1 MTKRLKTF
9 HLLVFLSPLLL
20 MGDYVVEWTH
30 FLNFLNPYDP
40 LKVYVD
46 NRENIYVCG
55 NNYRKAFLV
64 KLTQKGGI
72 VWVDTLDY
80 PGSNQIHGI
89 TSDEEGYIYL
99 TGTSNNRCLTVKY
112 SPDGTVLWARTLGLL
127 PYETG
132 MDVVVGA
139 NNQSIYVLVDH
150 GIIIKYNSEG
160 KLLFYKKINMDSCI
174 SLNMMAIDSTNAL
187 HVVGKNSRPDSFCG
201 HIYLYRILKLDSLVN
216 VLWERKCSYFC
227 INTPTD
233 IVVDPYGYSLVV
245 GYTIYYYAEHP
256 FVFYVMMDSSGA
268 WQNFDLYLPISTCWD
283 EPRCAAI
290 DRAGRFYIGEI
301 IGDMNN
307 YGLCS
312 IIIKCNRYGD
322 LDWYEYVRLSTGE
335 ISGIYIQDMAMDRN
349 NNIFIVGYYGI
360 NEESVFVEKISNIVN
375 VSEKESAHLSLN
387 TPDLCIQKIE
397 FTYSIDKNL
406 PYTIS
411 IIEADGR
418 VVRKFRGE
426 KPGRFK
432 KSVGSLPGGVYFIVL
447 KQDRKRLV
455 SKVLLFSTIGK

>member
-30 FLNFLNPYDP
+30 FLSFLSPYQP
-40 LKVYVD
+40 FKVHLD
-46 NRENIYVCG
+46 NSDSIYVCG
-55 NNYRKAFLV
+55 SKYIV
-64 KLTQKGGI
+64 KFNQKGGI
-72 VWVDTLDY
+72 IWIDTLNS
-80 PGSNQIHGI
+80 PEGVELHGI
-89 TSDEEGYIYL
+89 ASDRNGYIYL
-99 TGTSNNRCLTVKY
+99 TGKSDEGCLTAKY
-112 SPDGTVLWARTLGLL
+112 SPEGNLIWLQTSGLI
-127 PYETG
+127 PYESG
-132 MDVVVGA
+132 NDIVVNS
-139 NNQSIYVLVDH
+139 NNNIYVLEEH
-150 GIIIKYNSEG
+150 GIILKYNPDG
-160 KLLFYKKINMDSCI
+160 KLMFYKKINMDSCL
-174 SLNMMAIDSTNAL
+174 SLDMMAIDSTNAL
-187 HVVGKNSRPDSFCG
+187 LVVGENSRPDSFCG
-201 HIYLYRILKLDSLVN
+201 HIYLYRTLKLDSLVN

-256 FVFYVMMDSSGA
+256 VDYCVMRDSSGT
-268 WQNFDLYLPISTCWD
+268 WQSFDLYIPIFTSWI

-290 DRAGRFYIGEI
+290 DLSGRFYIGER
-301 IGDMNN
+301 IGF
-307 YGLCS
+307 CS

-375 VSEKESAHLSLN
+375 VPENETVHLSLN
-387 TPDLCIQKIE
+387 APSLSIQKIA

-426 KPGRFK
+426 KAGRFK